1 MRKELTPLE
10 RSIFEYMV
18 DYLRRN
24 TYQPSIREIGREF
37 GIKSTKT
44 VAEHLQSL
52 ADKGWV
58 ERDPSRSRG
67 VKLVG
72 AEVYPSFLTVPCYD
86 RLADQGDPFAP
97 DASTAQ
103 YRLDPALAGCDDAV
117 FLRMSDDSL
126 DGDGIR
132 ENDLL
137 LVERVDATK
146 VKSGDLVVCR
156 AGGRGA
162 VKHLRRNGGGT
173 QLSASK
179 PGIEP
184 VTLGPSDELLVFGR
198 VVGVFRQFHG
208 NGNRPLEQVRVAA
221 PVAG

>member
-10 RSIFEYMV
+10 CKIFEYMV
-18 DYLRRN
+18 EYLRRN

-72 AEVYPSFLTVPCYD
+72 AEVYPRFLTVPCYD
-86 RLADQGDPFAP
+86 RLLEHGEPFGAGAQTTEYRFDP
-97 DASTAQ
+97 T
-103 YRLDPALAGCDDAV
+103 LARTDDAV
-117 FLRMSDDSL
+117 FLRMPDDSL
-126 DGDGIR
+126 EGEGIR

-137 LVERVDATK
+137 LVERSDVAR
-146 VKSGDLVVCR
+146 VASGELVVCR
-156 AGGRGA
+156 VGSRNGIRR
-162 VKHLRRNGGGT
+162 LRRDADDT
-173 QLSASK
+173 VLSAAN
-179 PGIEP
+179 PRVAP
-184 VTLGPSDELLVFGR
+184 MALQPDELVVYGR
-198 VVGVFRQFHG
+198 VVGVFRQYPADG
-208 NGNRPLEQVRVAA
+208 GP
-221 PVAG
+221 PVAEMGAALPAVG